1 MTRAWFGLAAA
12 LSLCGLGPAEAGA
25 INLGAAS
32 PFAVLGA
39 STVTNTG
46 NSVINGDLGVS
57 PGTAITGFPPG
68 IVNGATHSADAVALQ
83 AQTDAATAYGYIAG
97 LTPTQ
102 DLTGIELG
110 GLTLTSGVY
119 FFSSSADLTG
129 TLTLEGPGPFIFQ
142 IGSTLTTG
150 SADGSAVIATDCG
163 CDVYWDVGSSATL
176 GTYTAFEGTILAV
189 ASVTVDTGATIEY
202 GRAIALNGAVT
213 LDDNIITAQTICVPE
228 PATWAMML
236 IGFAGLGFAGARRT
250 KPGALFGA
258 A

>member
-97 LTPTQ
+97 
-102 DLTGIELG
+102 
-110 GLTLTSGVY
+110 
-119 FFSSSADLTG
+119 
-129 TLTLEGPGPFIFQ
+129 
-142 IGSTLTTG
+142 
-150 SADGSAVIATDCG
+150 
-163 CDVYWDVGSSATL
+163 
-176 GTYTAFEGTILAV
+176 
-189 ASVTVDTGATIEY
+189 
-202 GRAIALNGAVT
+202 
-213 LDDNIITAQTICVPE
+213 
-228 PATWAMML
+228 
-236 IGFAGLGFAGARRT
+236 
-250 KPGALFGA
+250 
-258 A
+258 